1 MDRIRNFIKTISYGE
16 RNRRQVIQY
25 KEKVKK
31 YVEMDTDEFDMN
43 YIATISSYEHKK
55 IVLAVTAG
63 ISIALAVS
71 GIWRDM
77 FYVIKQYFFL
87 IYAESAA
94 AVELTKA
101 ALAITLAVLFFVFF
115 LLTVIILDLSNGM
128 KKLIA
133 EKNFFENLRKCRKST

>member
-16 RNRRQVIQY
+16 RNRRQVIRY

-31 YVEMDTDEFDMN
+31 YMEMDTDEFDMN

-55 IVLAVTAG
+55 IVLAATAG
-63 ISIALAVS
+63 ISLAFAVS

-87 IYAESAA
+87 IIPSLISGRAANTLPDICTEKSA
-94 AVELTKA
+94 
-101 ALAITLAVLFFVFF
+101 
-115 LLTVIILDLSNGM
+115 
-128 KKLIA
+128 
-133 EKNFFENLRKCRKST
+133 

>member
-1 MDRIRNFIKTISYGE
+1 M
-16 RNRRQVIQY
+16 
-25 KEKVKK
+25 
-31 YVEMDTDEFDMN
+31 EMDTDEFDMN

-55 IVLAVTAG
+55 IVLAATAG
-63 ISIALAVS
+63 ISLAFAVS

-87 IYAESAA
+87 IYAESTAA
-94 AVELTKA
+94 AEITKT
-101 ALAITLAVLFFVFF
+101 ALAITLAAFFFVFF
-115 LLTVIILDLSNGM
+115 LLAVIILDLSNGM